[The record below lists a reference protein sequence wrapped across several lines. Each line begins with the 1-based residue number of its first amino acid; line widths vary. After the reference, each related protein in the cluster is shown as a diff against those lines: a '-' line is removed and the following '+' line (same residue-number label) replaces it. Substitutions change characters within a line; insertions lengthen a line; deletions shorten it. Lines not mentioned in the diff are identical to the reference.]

1 MKTNNLTPANISKWM
16 PVWIG
21 DMRAD
26 TIGQPPEFIGMYVNL
41 MMAAWQNNGCLP
53 DDERQL
59 FRISGADAAQWNE
72 YRQALANLFVPG
84 TGMWTHNKIREELAK
99 ANKIRDERAAAGR
112 SGSTSRWTKARAN
125 AAAATDALMAKIG
138 KDGNAY

>member
-1 MKTNNLTPANISKWM
+1 MKTNSPTKANISKWM

-26 TIGQPPEFIGMYVNL
+26 TIGQPPEFIGMYINL
-41 MMAAWQNNGCLP
+41 MMAAWQNNGQLP

-59 FRISGADAAQWNE
+59 CRISGADAIQWNE

-84 TGMWTHNKIREELAK
+84 VGMWTHNKIREELAK
-99 ANKIRDERAAAGR
+99 AENISARRKAASQKGNDIRWGR
-112 SGSTSRWTKARAN
+112 GPSKD
-125 AAAATDALMAKIG
+125 ATDALMAKIAKEG
-138 KDGNAY
+138 GAY

>member
-21 DMRAD
+21 DMRSD

-59 FRISGADAAQWNE
+59 CRISGADAAQWAE
-72 YRQALANLFVPG
+72 HRQALANLFVPG
-84 TGMWTHNKIREELAK
+84 VGMWTHNLIRKELAKAHKIREE
-99 ANKIRDERAAAGR
+99 RVEAGR
-112 SGSTSRWTKARAN
+112 SGGVSRWTKARAN
-125 AAAATDALMAKIG
+125 AAAATNDLMAKIAG
-138 KDGNAY
+138 DGAAY